1 MALAARTADRVAPCV
16 GSDPDAAEMYGML
29 HLTCALNAAALRS
42 PAESADHQA
51 EAADVAARVG
61 SGTNFGHQGF
71 GLVNY
76 GFWEVHLAVERG
88 EGGKVRELARGRGL
102 ATERAYRQEAVVALR
117 TAERWMS
124 VYPFCTPFYAD
135 YMV

>member
-42 PAESADHQA
+42 PAESADHQT

-76 GFWEVHLAVERG
+76 GFWEVHLADERG
-88 EGGKVRELARGRGL
+88 EGGKVRELARGIDITGMSASRARG
-102 ATERAYRQEAVVALR
+102 
-117 TAERWMS
+117 S
-124 VYPFCTPFYAD
+124 TPT
-135 YMV
+135 